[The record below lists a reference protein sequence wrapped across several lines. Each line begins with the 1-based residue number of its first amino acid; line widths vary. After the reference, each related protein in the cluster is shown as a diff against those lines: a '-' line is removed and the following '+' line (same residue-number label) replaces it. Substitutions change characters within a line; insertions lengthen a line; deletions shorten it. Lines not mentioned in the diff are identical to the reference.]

1 MKSSSYWFLRSVP
14 HFAVALAVGALTVPS
29 VLSESVVIY
38 EETFAGSTTTAL
50 GSTTKFVSS
59 DTEEVA
65 VDSKYTDHDDWTGIF
80 LRAGYHSFRLG
91 TDSSQ
96 NAMAKSGAI
105 ALIDGA
111 ETATVT
117 VSFYACNANSIA
129 KALKFSILDSAGG
142 EVSTQT
148 ITPLNKI
155 SDAKTIHGENNL
167 QTVTVENVPT
177 GFHLKFQPGQANGRI
192 FVGGITVMQE
202 LSADPVDPVEPV
214 DTPVFTGPDS
224 AEVIAGG
231 ELSFEVS
238 AALADS
244 TAVDVVFDGIE
255 PTATTT
261 PAFAEGVF
269 TWSPAK
275 EDVGT
280 YTATFHATANG
291 TDYPF
296 SVALTVLAPVTKK
309 TLLSET
315 FPGGGSISKWT
326 STPYSTILADDG
338 TTFLPNIADLIGWT
352 GSNLYYGI
360 KGVRLGKS
368 TSGANPHGAALSPLI
383 HKSSHVAATPVQV
396 SFYAAKFN
404 SSASDLKVS
413 IVAED
418 GTVVKSET
426 KKPTEL
432 DKLTG
437 EQDVELTA
445 AHEIALTFTDVP
457 SRFRVLFEP
466 TDKDSRIALDTI
478 TVTRELSDA
487 VEQLAVPVNVVAS
500 EVTQTGFA
508 LAWDAVASA
517 SGYEVL
523 VTDATGAVVTSA
535 LTDTNSATLDGLA
548 NGTSYSVS
556 VVAVGD
562 DVAKYDSEW
571 SDAISVTTVEDV
583 NEPEWAVTGST
594 EFTALTAGTFT
605 VGASLDAIAL
615 SVSFD
620 SIAPE
625 LTGTSPVWD
634 GTVLSWT
641 PSLDDIGSYT
651 ITFTTQVGENTY
663 RYDVPVTV
671 ADLPPLKAVKP
682 ELSEIGSN
690 GFRLDWVDDQIRTD
704 WYGLR
709 IWYGTD
715 DPANATADVERF
727 LEYNGNTLLIPLGWS
742 SQGTGN
748 YDSTSKNRVQ
758 FGSSGSTLTTKR
770 YLNPVTEFSYEIA
783 RQGTGSTDTEALF
796 RVEATADDAT
806 WTEVASYQ
814 GWNALVSATHTLTF
828 DASVGYRRFR
838 FVFANKNG
846 YNVALNRVSAVYEGA
861 GAHFAVGSASELL
874 TLDKGDGTYVAE
886 NLHPERVYYVEF
898 VTYDMSG
905 TSATSRQSVRTQV
918 ANPTTVIVLR

>member
-1 MKSSSYWFLRSVP
+1 MKSSSYWFLRSIP

-38 EETFAGSTTTAL
+38 EETFSGANNIKIGS
-50 GSTTKFVSS
+50 GSQIVENPDEK
-59 DTEEVA
+59 TESPIKAEF
-65 VDSKYTDHDDWTGIF
+65 TDHDDWTGIS
-80 LRAGYHSFRLG
+80 LRESYHAFRFGNKTG
-91 TDSSQ
+91 TTK
-96 NAMAKSGAI
+96 AMAKSGAI
-105 ALIDGA
+105 ALANGA

-117 VSFYACNANSIA
+117 VSFNACNATNTA
-129 KALKFSILDSAGG
+129 KALVFSVLDSAGG
-142 EVSTQT
+142 VVSTQT
-148 ITPLNKI
+148 ITPL
-155 SDAKTIHGENNL
+155 KTITTHTAIGNAENL

-177 GFHLKFQPGQANGRI
+177 DFHLKFAPGQTDARL
-192 FVGGITVMQE
+192 FVGGITVTQE
-202 LSADPVDPVEPV
+202 VVSEPVDPDAP
-214 DTPVFTGPDS
+214 TFTGPDS

-280 YTATFHATANG
+280 YTASFHATLNG

-315 FPGGGSISKWT
+315 FTGGGSISKWS
-326 STPYSTILADDG
+326 STDYTYASILADDG

-352 GSNLYYGI
+352 GSNLLCGI
-360 KGVRLGKS
+360 KGIRLGKA
-368 TSGANPHGAALSPLI
+368 SGYHGAALSPLI
-383 HKSSHVAATPVQV
+383 HKSSHVAAAPVQV
-396 SFYAAKFN
+396 SFYAAKIA
-404 SSASDLKVS
+404 STASDLKVS
-413 IVAED
+413 IIAED
-418 GTVVKSET
+418 GTVLKSET

-432 DKLTG
+432 ADE
-437 EQDVELTA
+437 EQAAELTA

-466 TDKDSRIALDTI
+466 TGPNSRIALDTI
-478 TVTRELSDA
+478 MVTRELSDA
-487 VEQLAVPVNVVAS
+487 VEQLSAPVNVVAS

-523 VTDATGAVVTSA
+523 VTDATGAIVTSA

-571 SDAISVTTVEDV
+571 SDAVSVTTVEDV
-583 NEPEWAVTGST
+583 NEPEWTVTGSA

-605 VGASLDAIAL
+605 VGASLDANAL

-620 SIAPE
+620 SISPE

-641 PSLDDIGSYT
+641 PSLDDVGSYT

-704 WYGLR
+704 RYGLR

-727 LEYNGNTLLIPLGWS
+727 LEYNGGTLLIPLGWS
-742 SQGTGN
+742 SQGTQN
-748 YDSTSKNRVQ
+748 YPSTSENRVK
-758 FGSSGSTLTTKR
+758 FAETGHTLTTKR

-783 RQGTGSTDTEALF
+783 RQGTGNTDTEALF

-814 GWNALVSATHTLTF
+814 GWNALIHATHTLTF

-838 FVFANKNG
+838 FVFANKSG
-846 YNVALNRVSAVYEGA
+846 YNVALNKVSAVYEGA

-874 TLDKGDGTYVAE
+874 TLEKGDGTYVAE

>member
-38 EETFAGSTTTAL
+38 EETFAGVKNTSISA
-50 GSTTKFVSS
+50 KNQMVENE
-59 DTEEVA
+59 DNATESPIKAEF
-65 VDSKYTDHDDWTGIF
+65 TDHDDWTGIS
-80 LRAGYHSFRLG
+80 LRESYHAFRLG
-91 TDSSQ
+91 NGTKTTS
-96 NAMAKSGAI
+96 AMAKSGAI
-105 ALIDGA
+105 ALANGA

-117 VSFYACNANSIA
+117 VSFYACNAAEAA
-129 KALKFSILDSAGG
+129 KALVFSVLDSSGG
-142 EVSTQT
+142 VVSTQT
-148 ITPLNKI
+148 ITPLKI
-155 SDAKTIHGENNL
+155 VSTGTAIGNAENL
-167 QTVTVENVPT
+167 QTVTIENVPT
-177 GFHLKFQPGQANGRI
+177 DFHLKFTPGQTDARV
-192 FVGGITVMQE
+192 FVGGITVTQE
-202 LSADPVDPVEPV
+202 VVSEPVDP
-214 DTPVFTGPDS
+214 DTPTFTGPDS

-269 TWSPAK
+269 TWIPAK

-315 FPGGGSISKWT
+315 FSGSELNTNWKST
-326 STPYSTILADDG
+326 SYKSILAEDG
-338 TTFLPNIADLIGWT
+338 TTFLPNVADLVGWT
-352 GSNLYYGI
+352 GSNLLSGVKGI
-360 KGVRLGKS
+360 LLGKA
-368 TSGANPHGAALSPLI
+368 SGYHGAALSPLI

-396 SFYAAKFN
+396 SFYAAKIA
-404 SSASDLKVS
+404 STASDLKIS

-418 GTVVKSET
+418 GTVVKSST
-426 KKPTEL
+426 VKPVVLST
-432 DKLTG
+432 DG
-437 EQDVELTA
+437 GAV
-445 AHEIALTFTDVP
+445 ISNSIYALSCTFTDVP

-466 TDKDSRIALDTI
+466 TDVNSRIALDTI
-478 TVTRELSDA
+478 MVTRELSDA
-487 VEQLAVPVNVVAS
+487 VEQLSVPVNVVAS

-523 VTDATGAVVTSA
+523 VTDATGAIVTSA

-571 SDAISVTTVEDV
+571 SDAVSVTTVEDV

-605 VGASLDAIAL
+605 VGASLDANAL

-620 SIAPE
+620 SISPE

-641 PSLDDIGSYT
+641 PSLDDVGSFT

-704 WYGLR
+704 RYGLR

-727 LEYNGNTLLIPLGWS
+727 LEYNGGTLLIPLGWS
-742 SQGTGN
+742 SQGTQN
-748 YDSTSKNRVQ
+748 YPSTSENRVQ

-770 YLNPVTEFSYEIA
+770 YLNPVTEFSYEIL
-783 RQGTGSTDTEALF
+783 RKGTGNTDTEALF

-814 GWNALVSATHTLTF
+814 GWDALIHATHTLTF

-846 YNVALNRVSAVYEGA
+846 YNVALNKVSAVYEGA

-874 TLDKGDGTYVAE
+874 TLEKGDGTYVAE

-905 TSATSRQSVRTQV
+905 TSATSRQSVRMQV

>member
-14 HFAVALAVGALTVPS
+14 HFAVALAVGALIVPS
-29 VLSESVVIY
+29 ALSESVVIY
-38 EETFAGSTTTAL
+38 EETFSGAGNTNIGK
-50 GSTTKFVSS
+50 GSQIVENTDEKTESS
-59 DTEEVA
+59 IMAEF
-65 VDSKYTDHDDWTGIF
+65 TDHDDWTGIS
-80 LRAGYHSFRLG
+80 LRESYHAFRFGNKTG
-91 TDSSQ
+91 TAK
-96 NAMAKSGAI
+96 AMAKSGAI
-105 ALIDGA
+105 ALANGA

-117 VSFYACNANSIA
+117 VSFYACSVTNTA
-129 KALKFSILDSAGG
+129 KALVFSVLDSADGV
-142 EVSTQT
+142 VSTQT
-148 ITPLNKI
+148 ITPLNTVSTGTAI
-155 SDAKTIHGENNL
+155 GNAENL

-177 GFHLKFQPGQANGRI
+177 GFHLKFTPGQTDARL
-192 FVGGITVMQE
+192 FVGGITVTQE
-202 LSADPVDPVEPV
+202 VVSEPVDP
-214 DTPVFTGPDS
+214 DTPTFTRPDS

-231 ELSFEVS
+231 EFSFEVS

-269 TWSPAK
+269 TWTPAK

-280 YTATFHATANG
+280 YTATFHATLNG

-296 SVALTVLAPVTKK
+296 SVALTVLAPVVEK

-315 FPGGGSISKWT
+315 FSGSELNTNWKST
-326 STPYSTILADDG
+326 SYKSILAEDG
-338 TTFLPNIADLIGWT
+338 TTFLPNVADLVGWT
-352 GSNLYYGI
+352 GSNLLSGVKGI
-360 KGVRLGKS
+360 LLGKA
-368 TSGANPHGAALSPLI
+368 SGYHGAALSPLI

-396 SFYAAKFN
+396 SFYAAKIA
-404 SSASDLKVS
+404 STASDLKIS

-418 GTVVKSET
+418 GTVVKSST
-426 KKPTEL
+426 VKPVVLST
-432 DKLTG
+432 DG
-437 EQDVELTA
+437 GAV
-445 AHEIALTFTDVP
+445 ISNSIYALSCTFTDVP

-466 TDKDSRIALDTI
+466 TDANSRIALDTI
-478 TVTRELSDA
+478 MVTRELSDA
-487 VEQLAVPVNVVAS
+487 VEQLAAPVNVVAS

-523 VTDATGAVVTSA
+523 VTDATGAIVTSA

-571 SDAISVTTVEDV
+571 SDAVSVTTVEDV
-583 NEPEWAVTGST
+583 NEPEWTVTGST

-605 VGASLDAIAL
+605 VGASLDANVL

-682 ELSEIGSN
+682 ELSEIESN

-727 LEYNGNTLLIPLGWS
+727 LEYNGGTLLIPLGWS
-742 SQGTGN
+742 SQGTQN
-748 YDSTSKNRVQ
+748 YPSTSENRVK
-758 FGSSGSTLTTKR
+758 FAETGHTLTTKR

-814 GWNALVSATHTLTF
+814 GWNALISATHTLTF

-838 FVFANKNG
+838 FVFANKSG
-846 YNVALNRVSAVYEGA
+846 YNVALNKVSAVYEGA

-874 TLDKGDGTYVAE
+874 TLEKGDGTYVAE

>member
-29 VLSESVVIY
+29 VLSESIVIY
-38 EETFAGSTTTAL
+38 EETFAGVKNTSISAKNQMVENEDNATE
-50 GSTTKFVSS
+50 SS
-59 DTEEVA
+59 IKAEF
-65 VDSKYTDHDDWTGIF
+65 TDHDDWTGIS
-80 LRAGYHSFRLG
+80 LRESYHAFRLG
-91 TDSSQ
+91 NGTKTTK
-96 NAMAKSGAI
+96 AMAKSGAI
-105 ALIDGA
+105 ALANGA

-117 VSFYACNANSIA
+117 VSFYACNAAEAA
-129 KALKFSILDSAGG
+129 KALVFSVLDSSGG
-142 EVSTQT
+142 VVSTQT
-148 ITPLNKI
+148 ITPL
-155 SDAKTIHGENNL
+155 KTITTHTAISNAENL
-167 QTVTVENVPT
+167 QTVTIENVPT
-177 GFHLKFQPGQANGRI
+177 DFHLKFTPGQTDARV
-192 FVGGITVMQE
+192 FVGGITVTQE
-202 LSADPVDPVEPV
+202 VVSEPVDP
-214 DTPVFTGPDS
+214 DTPTFTRPDS

-269 TWSPAK
+269 TWIPAK

-404 SSASDLKVS
+404 SSASDLKIS

-432 DKLTG
+432 ATE
-437 EQDVELTA
+437 EQAVELTA
-445 AHEIALTFTDVP
+445 AHEIACTFTDVP

-466 TDKDSRIALDTI
+466 TDTDSRIALDTI

-487 VEQLAVPVNVVAS
+487 VEQLAAPVNVVAS

-535 LTDTNSATLDGLA
+535 LTGTNSATLDGLA

-571 SDAISVTTVEDV
+571 SDAVSVTTVEDV
-583 NEPEWAVTGST
+583 NEPEWTVTGSA

-605 VGASLDAIAL
+605 VGASLDANAL

-620 SIAPE
+620 SISPE

-663 RYDVPVTV
+663 RYDVPVAV

-690 GFRLDWVDDQIRTD
+690 GFRLDWVDNQIRTD
-704 WYGLR
+704 RYGLR

-715 DPANATADVERF
+715 DPSNATADVERF

-748 YDSTSKNRVQ
+748 YDSTSENRVQ

-770 YLNPVTEFSYEIA
+770 YLNPVTEFSYEIL
-783 RQGTGSTDTEALF
+783 RKGTGNTDTEALF

-814 GWNALVSATHTLTF
+814 GWDALIHATHTLTF

-846 YNVALNRVSAVYEGA
+846 YNVALNKVSAVYEGA

-874 TLDKGDGTYVAE
+874 TLEKGDGTYVAE
-886 NLHPERVYYVEF
+886 NLHPERIYYVEF

>member
-38 EETFAGSTTTAL
+38 EETFAGVKNTSISA
-50 GSTTKFVSS
+50 KNQMVENE
-59 DTEEVA
+59 DNATESPIKAEF
-65 VDSKYTDHDDWTGIF
+65 TDHDDWTGIS
-80 LRAGYHSFRLG
+80 LRESYHAFRFGNKTG
-91 TDSSQ
+91 TTK
-96 NAMAKSGAI
+96 AMAKSGAI
-105 ALIDGA
+105 ALANGA

-117 VSFYACNANSIA
+117 VSFYACSVTNTA
-129 KALKFSILDSAGG
+129 KALVFSVLDSAGG
-142 EVSTQT
+142 VVSAQT
-148 ITPLNKI
+148 ITPL
-155 SDAKTIHGENNL
+155 KTITTHTAISNAENL

-177 GFHLKFQPGQANGRI
+177 DFHLKFAPGQTDARI
-192 FVGGITVMQE
+192 FVGGITVTQE
-202 LSADPVDPVEPV
+202 VVSEPVDP
-214 DTPVFTGPDS
+214 DTPTFTGPDS

-280 YTATFHATANG
+280 YTASFHATANG

-404 SSASDLKVS
+404 SSASDLKIS

-432 DKLTG
+432 ATE
-437 EQDVELTA
+437 EQAVELTA
-445 AHEIALTFTDVP
+445 AHEIACTFTDVP

-466 TDKDSRIALDTI
+466 TDTDSRIALDTI

-487 VEQLAVPVNVVAS
+487 VEQLAAPVNVVAS

-535 LTDTNSATLDGLA
+535 LTGTNSATLDGLA

-571 SDAISVTTVEDV
+571 SDAVSVTTVEDV
-583 NEPEWAVTGST
+583 NEPEWTVTGSA

-605 VGASLDAIAL
+605 VGASLDANAL

-620 SIAPE
+620 SISPE

-641 PSLDDIGSYT
+641 PSLDDVGSYT

-704 WYGLR
+704 RYGLR

-715 DPANATADVERF
+715 DPSNATADVERF

-748 YDSTSKNRVQ
+748 YDSTSENRVQ

-770 YLNPVTEFSYEIA
+770 YLNPVTEFSYEIL
-783 RQGTGSTDTEALF
+783 RKGTGNTDTEALF

-814 GWNALVSATHTLTF
+814 GWDALIHATHTLTF

-838 FVFANKNG
+838 FVFANKSG
-846 YNVALNRVSAVYEGA
+846 YNVALNKVSAVYEGA
-861 GAHFAVGSASELL
+861 GAHFAVGSASDLL
-874 TLDKGDGTYVAE
+874 TLEKGDGTYVAE

>member
-38 EETFAGSTTTAL
+38 EETFAGVKNTSISAKNQMVENEDNATE
-50 GSTTKFVSS
+50 SS
-59 DTEEVA
+59 IKAEF
-65 VDSKYTDHDDWTGIF
+65 TDHDDWTGIS
-80 LRAGYHSFRLG
+80 LRESYHAFRLG
-91 TDSSQ
+91 NGTKTTS
-96 NAMAKSGAI
+96 AMAKSGAI
-105 ALIDGA
+105 ALANGV

-117 VSFYACNANSIA
+117 VSFYACNAAEAA
-129 KALKFSILDSAGG
+129 KALVFSVLDSAGG
-142 EVSTQT
+142 VVSAQT
-148 ITPLNKI
+148 ITPLNTVSTGTAI
-155 SDAKTIHGENNL
+155 GNAENL

-177 GFHLKFQPGQANGRI
+177 DFHLKFAPGQTDARI
-192 FVGGITVMQE
+192 FVGGITVTQE
-202 LSADPVDPVEPV
+202 VVSEPVDPDAP
-214 DTPVFTGPDS
+214 TFTGPDS

-269 TWSPAK
+269 TWIPAK

-315 FPGGGSISKWT
+315 FSGSELNTNWKST
-326 STPYSTILADDG
+326 SYKSILAEDG
-338 TTFLPNIADLIGWT
+338 TTFLPNVADLVGWT
-352 GSNLYYGI
+352 GSNLLSGVKGI
-360 KGVRLGKS
+360 LLGKA
-368 TSGANPHGAALSPLI
+368 SGYHGAALSPLI

-396 SFYAAKFN
+396 SFYAAKIA
-404 SSASDLKVS
+404 STASDLKIS

-418 GTVVKSET
+418 GTVVKSST
-426 KKPTEL
+426 VKPVVLST
-432 DKLTG
+432 DG
-437 EQDVELTA
+437 GAV
-445 AHEIALTFTDVP
+445 ISNSIYALSCTFTDVP

-466 TDKDSRIALDTI
+466 TGANSRIALDTI
-478 TVTRELSDA
+478 MVTRELSDA
-487 VEQLAVPVNVVAS
+487 VEQLAAPVNVVAS

-517 SGYEVL
+517 SEYEVL
-523 VTDATGAVVTSA
+523 VTDATGAIVTSA

-583 NEPEWAVTGST
+583 NEPEWTVTGST

-605 VGASLDAIAL
+605 VGASLDANVL

-690 GFRLDWVDDQIRTD
+690 GFRLDWVDNQIRTD
-704 WYGLR
+704 RYGLR

-727 LEYNGNTLLIPLGWS
+727 LEYNGGTLLIPLGWS
-742 SQGTGN
+742 SQGTQN
-748 YDSTSKNRVQ
+748 YPSTSENRVK
-758 FGSSGSTLTTKR
+758 FAETGHTLTTKR

-814 GWNALVSATHTLTF
+814 GWNALISATHTLTF

-838 FVFANKNG
+838 FVFANKSG
-846 YNVALNRVSAVYEGA
+846 YNVALNKVSAVYEGA

-874 TLDKGDGTYVAE
+874 TLEKGDGTYVAE

>member
-38 EETFAGSTTTAL
+38 EETFAGANNTKI
-50 GSTTKFVSS
+50 GSGSRMVENTDEKTESS
-59 DTEEVA
+59 IMAEF
-65 VDSKYTDHDDWTGIF
+65 TDHDDWTGIS
-80 LRAGYHSFRLG
+80 LRESYHAFRLG
-91 TDSSQ
+91 NKTGTTK
-96 NAMAKSGAI
+96 AMAKSGAI
-105 ALIDGA
+105 ALANGA

-117 VSFYACNANSIA
+117 VSFNACNATNTA
-129 KALKFSILDSAGG
+129 KALVFSVLDSAGG
-142 EVSTQT
+142 VVSAQT
-148 ITPLNKI
+148 ITPLNTVSTGTAI
-155 SDAKTIHGENNL
+155 GNAENL

-177 GFHLKFQPGQANGRI
+177 DFHLKFAPGQTDARI
-192 FVGGITVMQE
+192 FVGGITVTQE
-202 LSADPVDPVEPV
+202 VVSEPVDPDAP
-214 DTPVFTGPDS
+214 TFTGPDS

-269 TWSPAK
+269 TWTPAK

-280 YTATFHATANG
+280 YTATFHASANG
-291 TDYPF
+291 ADYPF
-296 SVALTVLAPVTKK
+296 SVALTVLAPVVEK

-315 FPGGGSISKWT
+315 FPGGGSISKWSSSST
-326 STPYSTILADDG
+326 SDYTSILAEDG

-352 GSNLYYGI
+352 GSNLVRGLKGI
-360 KGVRLGKS
+360 RLGKA
-368 TSGANPHGAALSPLI
+368 SGYHGAALSPLI
-383 HKSSHVAATPVQV
+383 HKSSHVAATSVQV
-396 SFYAAKFN
+396 SFYAAKIASN
-404 SSASDLKVS
+404 ASDLKVS
-413 IVAED
+413 IIAED

-426 KKPTEL
+426 KTPTVLADE
-432 DKLTG
+432 
-437 EQDVELTA
+437 EQAAELTA

-466 TDKDSRIALDTI
+466 TGANSRIALDTI
-478 TVTRELSDA
+478 MVTRELSDA
-487 VEQLAVPVNVVAS
+487 VEQLSVPVNVVAS

-523 VTDATGAVVTSA
+523 VTDATGAIVTSA

-571 SDAISVTTVEDV
+571 SDAVSVTTVEDV
-583 NEPEWAVTGST
+583 NEPEWTVTGST

-605 VGASLDAIAL
+605 VGASLDANVL

-690 GFRLDWVDDQIRTD
+690 GFRLDWVDNQIRTD
-704 WYGLR
+704 RYGLR

-715 DPANATADVERF
+715 DPTDATADVERF

-748 YDSTSKNRVQ
+748 YDSTSENRVQ

-770 YLNPVTEFSYEIA
+770 YLNPVTEFSYEIL
-783 RQGTGSTDTEALF
+783 RKGTGNTDTEALF

-814 GWNALVSATHTLTF
+814 GWNALIHATHTLTF

-838 FVFANKNG
+838 FVFANKSG
-846 YNVALNRVSAVYEGA
+846 YNVALNKVSAVYEGA

-874 TLDKGDGTYVAE
+874 TLEKGDGTYVAE

>member
-29 VLSESVVIY
+29 VLSESIVIY
-38 EETFAGSTTTAL
+38 EETFAGVKNTSISAKNQMVENEDNATE
-50 GSTTKFVSS
+50 SS
-59 DTEEVA
+59 IKAEF
-65 VDSKYTDHDDWTGIF
+65 TDHDDWTGIS
-80 LRAGYHSFRLG
+80 LRESYHAFRLG
-91 TDSSQ
+91 NGTKTTK
-96 NAMAKSGAI
+96 AMAKSGAI
-105 ALIDGA
+105 ALANGA

-117 VSFYACNANSIA
+117 VSFYACNAAEAA
-129 KALKFSILDSAGG
+129 KALVFSVLDSSGG
-142 EVSTQT
+142 VVSTQT
-148 ITPLNKI
+148 ITPL
-155 SDAKTIHGENNL
+155 KTVSTGTAIGNAENL
-167 QTVTVENVPT
+167 QTVTIENVPT
-177 GFHLKFQPGQANGRI
+177 DFHLKFTPGQTDARV
-192 FVGGITVMQE
+192 FVGGITVTQE
-202 LSADPVDPVEPV
+202 VVSEPVDP
-214 DTPVFTGPDS
+214 DTPTFTGPDS

-269 TWSPAK
+269 TWIPAK

-315 FPGGGSISKWT
+315 FPGGGSISEWKSSST
-326 STPYSTILADDG
+326 SEYTSILAEDG
-338 TTFLPNIADLIGWT
+338 KTFLPNVADLIGWT
-352 GSNLYYGI
+352 GSNLVRGI
-360 KGVRLGKS
+360 KGIRLGKA
-368 TSGANPHGAALSPLI
+368 SGYHGAALSPLI

-396 SFYAAKFN
+396 SFYAAKIA
-404 SSASDLKVS
+404 STASDLKVS
-413 IVAED
+413 IIAED

-426 KKPTEL
+426 KTPTVLADE
-432 DKLTG
+432 
-437 EQDVELTA
+437 EQAVELTA

-466 TDKDSRIALDTI
+466 TGPNSRIALDTI
-478 TVTRELSDA
+478 MVTRELSDA
-487 VEQLAVPVNVVAS
+487 VEQLSVPVNVVAS

-523 VTDATGAVVTSA
+523 VTDATGAIVTSA

-571 SDAISVTTVEDV
+571 SDAVSVTTVEDV
-583 NEPEWAVTGST
+583 NEPEWTVTGSA

-605 VGASLDAIAL
+605 VGASLDANAL

-620 SIAPE
+620 SISPE

-641 PSLDDIGSYT
+641 PLLDDVGSYT

-704 WYGLR
+704 RYGLR

-715 DPANATADVERF
+715 DPSNATADVERF

-748 YDSTSKNRVQ
+748 YDSTSENRVQ

-770 YLNPVTEFSYEIA
+770 YLNPVTEFSYEIL
-783 RQGTGSTDTEALF
+783 RKGTGNTDTEALF

-814 GWNALVSATHTLTF
+814 GWNALIHATHTLTF

-838 FVFANKNG
+838 FVFANKSG
-846 YNVALNRVSAVYEGA
+846 YNVALNKVSAVYEGA

-874 TLDKGDGTYVAE
+874 TLEKGDGTYVAE

>member
-38 EETFAGSTTTAL
+38 EETFAGCEKDSIGATTVIVENKDKA
-50 GSTTKFVSS
+50 
-59 DTEEVA
+59 TESPIKAEF
-65 VDSKYTDHDDWTGIF
+65 TDHDDWTGIS
-80 LRAGYHSFRLG
+80 LRVAYHAFRFG
-91 TDSSQ
+91 NKTDTE

-105 ALIDGA
+105 ALANGA

-117 VSFYACNANSIA
+117 VSFNACNATNTA
-129 KALKFSILDSAGG
+129 KALVFSVLDSAGG
-142 EVSTQT
+142 VVSTQT
-148 ITPLNKI
+148 ITPLNTVSTGTAI
-155 SDAKTIHGENNL
+155 GNAENL
-167 QTVTVENVPT
+167 QTFTVENVPT
-177 GFHLKFQPGQANGRI
+177 GFHLKFTPGQTDARL
-192 FVGGITVMQE
+192 FVGGITVTQE
-202 LSADPVDPVEPV
+202 VVSEPVDP
-214 DTPVFTGPDS
+214 DTPTFTGPDS

-231 ELSFEVS
+231 EFSFEVS

-296 SVALTVLAPVTKK
+296 SVALTVLAPVVEK

-315 FPGGGSISKWT
+315 FSGSELNTNWKST
-326 STPYSTILADDG
+326 SYKSILAEDG
-338 TTFLPNIADLIGWT
+338 TTFLPNVADLVGWT
-352 GSNLYYGI
+352 GSNLLSGVKGI
-360 KGVRLGKS
+360 LLGKA
-368 TSGANPHGAALSPLI
+368 SGYHGAALSPLI

-396 SFYAAKFN
+396 SFYAAKIA
-404 SSASDLKVS
+404 STASDLKIS

-418 GTVVKSET
+418 GTVVKSST
-426 KKPTEL
+426 VKPVVLST
-432 DKLTG
+432 DG
-437 EQDVELTA
+437 GAV
-445 AHEIALTFTDVP
+445 ISNSIYALSCTFTDVP

-466 TDKDSRIALDTI
+466 TGPNSRIALDTI
-478 TVTRELSDA
+478 MVTRELSDA
-487 VEQLAVPVNVVAS
+487 VEQLSVPVNVVAS

-523 VTDATGAVVTSA
+523 VTDATGAIVTSA

-571 SDAISVTTVEDV
+571 SDAVSVTTVEDV
-583 NEPEWAVTGST
+583 NEPEWTVTGSA

-605 VGASLDAIAL
+605 VGASLDANAL

-620 SIAPE
+620 SISPE

-641 PSLDDIGSYT
+641 PSLDDVGSFT

-704 WYGLR
+704 RYGLR

-715 DPANATADVERF
+715 DPTDATADVERF

-748 YDSTSKNRVQ
+748 YDSTSENRVQ

-770 YLNPVTEFSYEIA
+770 YLNPVTEFSYEIL
-783 RQGTGSTDTEALF
+783 RKGTDSTDTDTEALF

-814 GWNALVSATHTLTF
+814 GWNALVHATHTLTF

-838 FVFANKNG
+838 FVLANKENG
-846 YNVALNRVSAVYEGA
+846 YNVVLNRVSAVYEGS

-874 TLDKGDGTYVAE
+874 TLEKGDGTYVAE

>member
-14 HFAVALAVGALTVPS
+14 HFAVALAVGALIVPS
-29 VLSESVVIY
+29 ALSESVVIY
-38 EETFAGSTTTAL
+38 EETFSGAGNTNIGK
-50 GSTTKFVSS
+50 GSQIVENTDEKTESS
-59 DTEEVA
+59 IMAEF
-65 VDSKYTDHDDWTGIF
+65 TDHDDWTGIS
-80 LRAGYHSFRLG
+80 LRESYHAFRLG
-91 TDSSQ
+91 NKTSTTK
-96 NAMAKSGAI
+96 AMAKSGAI
-105 ALIDGA
+105 VLANGA

-117 VSFYACNANSIA
+117 VSFYACSVTNTA
-129 KALKFSILDSAGG
+129 KALVFSVLDSAGG
-142 EVSTQT
+142 VVSTQT
-148 ITPLNKI
+148 ITPL
-155 SDAKTIHGENNL
+155 KTITTHTAISNAENL

-177 GFHLKFQPGQANGRI
+177 DFHLKFTPGQTDARV
-192 FVGGITVMQE
+192 FVGGITVTQE
-202 LSADPVDPVEPV
+202 VVSEPVDP
-214 DTPVFTGPDS
+214 DTPTFTGPDS

-244 TAVDVVFDGIE
+244 TAVEVVFDGIE
-255 PTATTT
+255 PSATTT
-261 PAFAEGVF
+261 PAFANGVF

-360 KGVRLGKS
+360 KGIRLGKS
-368 TSGANPHGAALSPLI
+368 STVANSHGAALSPLI

-396 SFYAAKFN
+396 SFYAAKFS
-404 SSASDLKVS
+404 SSASDLKIS

-432 DKLTG
+432 NELTG
-437 EQDVELTA
+437 EQEAELTA

-487 VEQLAVPVNVVAS
+487 VEQLAVPVNIVAS

-571 SDAISVTTVEDV
+571 SDAVSVTTVEDV
-583 NEPEWAVTGST
+583 NEPEWTVTGSA

-605 VGASLDAIAL
+605 VGASLDANAL

-620 SIAPE
+620 SISPE

-641 PSLDDIGSYT
+641 PSLDDVGSYT

-671 ADLPPLKAVKP
+671 ADLPPLSAVKP
-682 ELSEIGSN
+682 ELSEIESN
-690 GFRLDWVDDQIRTD
+690 SFRLDWVDDQIRTD

-715 DPANATADVERF
+715 DPSNATADVERF
-727 LEYNGNTLLIPLGWS
+727 LEYNGGTLLIPLGWS
-742 SQGTGN
+742 SQGTQN
-748 YDSTSKNRVQ
+748 YPSTSENRVK
-758 FGSSGSTLTTKR
+758 FAETGHTLTTKR

-783 RQGTGSTDTEALF
+783 RQGSVSTDTEAIF
-796 RVEATADDAT
+796 RVEATADDST
-806 WTEVASYQ
+806 WTEVAVYQ
-814 GWNALVSATHTLTF
+814 GWNALAKATHTLAF
-828 DASVGYRRFR
+828 DASAGYRRFR

-846 YNVALNRVSAVYEGA
+846 YNIALNKVSAVYEGA
-861 GAHFAVGSASELL
+861 GAHFAVGSASESLL
-874 TLDKGDGTYVAE
+874 LDKGDGTYFAE
-886 NLHPERVYYVEF
+886 GLHPERVYYVEF

-905 TSATSRQSVRTQV
+905 NSKTSRQSVRTQT
-918 ANPTTVIVLR
+918 AIPTTVIVLR

>member
-14 HFAVALAVGALTVPS
+14 HFAVALAVGALTTTTAR
-29 VLSESVVIY
+29 SESVQIY

-96 NAMAKSGAI
+96 KAMAKSGAI

-117 VSFYACNANSIA
+117 VSFYACNANSDA

-148 ITPLNKI
+148 ITPLNTI

-202 LSADPVDPVEPV
+202 LFADPVDPVEPV

-269 TWSPAK
+269 TWIPAK

-280 YTATFHATANG
+280 YTATFHATLNG

-309 TLLSET
+309 TLLSEN
-315 FPGGGSISKWT
+315 FSGSELNTNWKST
-326 STPYSTILADDG
+326 SYKSILAEDG
-338 TTFLPNIADLIGWT
+338 TTFLPNVADLVGWT
-352 GSNLYYGI
+352 GSNLLSGVKGI
-360 KGVRLGKS
+360 LLGKA
-368 TSGANPHGAALSPLI
+368 SGYHGAALSPLI

-396 SFYAAKFN
+396 SFYAAKIA
-404 SSASDLKVS
+404 STASDLKIS

-418 GTVVKSET
+418 GTVVKSST
-426 KKPTEL
+426 VKPVVLST
-432 DKLTG
+432 DG
-437 EQDVELTA
+437 GAV
-445 AHEIALTFTDVP
+445 ISNSIYALSCTFTDVP

-466 TDKDSRIALDTI
+466 TGANSRIALDTI

-487 VEQLAVPVNVVAS
+487 VEQLAAPANVVAS

-571 SDAISVTTVEDV
+571 SDAVSVTTVEDV
-583 NEPEWAVTGST
+583 NEPEWTVTGST

-605 VGASLDAIAL
+605 VGASLDANVL

-663 RYDVPVTV
+663 RYDVPVAV
-671 ADLPPLKAVKP
+671 SDLPPLKAVKP

-704 WYGLR
+704 RYGLR

-715 DPANATADVERF
+715 DPSNATADVERF
-727 LEYNGNTLLIPLGWS
+727 LEYNGGTLLIPLGWS
-742 SQGTGN
+742 SQGTQN
-748 YDSTSKNRVQ
+748 YPSTSENRVK
-758 FGSSGSTLTTKR
+758 FAETGHTLTTKR

-814 GWNALVSATHTLTF
+814 GWNALIAATHTLTF

-838 FVFANKNG
+838 FVFANKSG
-846 YNVALNRVSAVYEGA
+846 YNVALNKVSAVYEGS

-874 TLDKGDGTYVAE
+874 TLEKGDGTYVAE

-905 TSATSRQSVRTQV
+905 TSATSRQSVWTQV

>member
-38 EETFAGSTTTAL
+38 EETFAGVKNTSISA
-50 GSTTKFVSS
+50 KNQMVENE
-59 DTEEVA
+59 DNATESPIKAEF
-65 VDSKYTDHDDWTGIF
+65 TDHDDWTGIS
-80 LRAGYHSFRLG
+80 LRESYHAFRFGNKTG
-91 TDSSQ
+91 TTK
-96 NAMAKSGAI
+96 AMAKSGAI
-105 ALIDGA
+105 ALANGA

-117 VSFYACNANSIA
+117 VSFYACSVTNTA
-129 KALKFSILDSAGG
+129 KALVFSVLDSAGG
-142 EVSTQT
+142 VVSAQT
-148 ITPLNKI
+148 ITPL
-155 SDAKTIHGENNL
+155 KTITTHTAISNAENL

-177 GFHLKFQPGQANGRI
+177 DFHLKFAPGQTDARI
-192 FVGGITVMQE
+192 FVGGITVTQE
-202 LSADPVDPVEPV
+202 VVSEPVDP
-214 DTPVFTGPDS
+214 DTPTFTGPDS

-280 YTATFHATANG
+280 YTASFHATANG

-404 SSASDLKVS
+404 SSASDLKIS

-432 DKLTG
+432 ATE
-437 EQDVELTA
+437 EQAVELTA
-445 AHEIALTFTDVP
+445 AHEIACTFTDVP

-466 TDKDSRIALDTI
+466 TDTDSRIALDTI

-487 VEQLAVPVNVVAS
+487 VEQLAAPVNVVAS

-535 LTDTNSATLDGLA
+535 LTGTNSATLDGLA

-571 SDAISVTTVEDV
+571 SDAVSVTTVEDV

-594 EFTALTAGTFT
+594 EFTALTAASFT
-605 VGASLDAIAL
+605 VGASLDANVL

-620 SIAPE
+620 SISPE

-682 ELSEIGSN
+682 ELSEIESN

-715 DPANATADVERF
+715 DPSNATADVERF
-727 LEYNGNTLLIPLGWS
+727 LEYNGGTLLIPLGWS
-742 SQGTGN
+742 SQGTQN
-748 YDSTSKNRVQ
+748 YPSTSENRVK
-758 FGSSGSTLTTKR
+758 FAETGHTLTTKR

-814 GWNALVSATHTLTF
+814 GWNALISATHTLTF

-838 FVFANKNG
+838 FVFANKSG
-846 YNVALNRVSAVYEGA
+846 YNVALNKVSAVYEGS

-874 TLDKGDGTYVAE
+874 TLEKGDGTYVAE

-905 TSATSRQSVRTQV
+905 TSATSRQSVWTQV

>member
-38 EETFAGSTTTAL
+38 EETFAGVKNTSISA
-50 GSTTKFVSS
+50 KNQMVENE
-59 DTEEVA
+59 DNATESPIKAEF
-65 VDSKYTDHDDWTGIF
+65 TDHDDWTGIS
-80 LRAGYHSFRLG
+80 LRESYHAFRFGNKTG
-91 TDSSQ
+91 TTK
-96 NAMAKSGAI
+96 AMAKSGAI
-105 ALIDGA
+105 ALANGA

-117 VSFYACNANSIA
+117 VSFYACSVTNTA
-129 KALKFSILDSAGG
+129 KALVFSVLDSAGG
-142 EVSTQT
+142 VVSAQT
-148 ITPLNKI
+148 ITPL
-155 SDAKTIHGENNL
+155 KTITTHTAISNAENL

-177 GFHLKFQPGQANGRI
+177 DFHLKFAPGQTDARI
-192 FVGGITVMQE
+192 FVGGITVTQE
-202 LSADPVDPVEPV
+202 VVSEPVDP
-214 DTPVFTGPDS
+214 DTPTFTGPDS

-280 YTATFHATANG
+280 YTASFHATANG

-404 SSASDLKVS
+404 SSASDLKIS

-432 DKLTG
+432 ATE
-437 EQDVELTA
+437 EQAVELTA
-445 AHEIALTFTDVP
+445 AHEIACTFTDVP

-466 TDKDSRIALDTI
+466 TDTDSRIALDTI

-487 VEQLAVPVNVVAS
+487 VEQLAAPVNVVAS

-535 LTDTNSATLDGLA
+535 LTGTNSATLDGLA

-571 SDAISVTTVEDV
+571 SDAVSVTTVEDV
-583 NEPEWAVTGST
+583 NEPEWTVTGSA

-605 VGASLDAIAL
+605 VGASLDANAL

-620 SIAPE
+620 SISPE

-641 PSLDDIGSYT
+641 PSLDDVGSYT

-704 WYGLR
+704 RYGLR

-715 DPANATADVERF
+715 DPSNATADVERF

-748 YDSTSKNRVQ
+748 YDSTSENRVQ

-770 YLNPVTEFSYEIA
+770 YLNPVTEFSYEIL
-783 RQGTGSTDTEALF
+783 RKGTGNTDTEALF

-814 GWNALVSATHTLTF
+814 GWDALIHATHTLTF

-838 FVFANKNG
+838 FVFANKSG
-846 YNVALNRVSAVYEGA
+846 YNVALNKVSAVYEGA
-861 GAHFAVGSASELL
+861 GAHFAVGSASDLL
-874 TLDKGDGTYVAE
+874 TLEKGDGTYVAE

-905 TSATSRQSVRTQV
+905 TSATSRQSVRTQI

>member
-38 EETFAGSTTTAL
+38 EETFAGVKNTSISA
-50 GSTTKFVSS
+50 KNQMVENE
-59 DTEEVA
+59 DNATESPIKAEF
-65 VDSKYTDHDDWTGIF
+65 TDHDDWTGIS
-80 LRAGYHSFRLG
+80 LRESYHAFRLG
-91 TDSSQ
+91 NGTKTTS
-96 NAMAKSGAI
+96 AMAKSGAI
-105 ALIDGA
+105 ALANGA

-117 VSFYACNANSIA
+117 VSFYACNAAEAA
-129 KALKFSILDSAGG
+129 KALVFSVLDSSGG
-142 EVSTQT
+142 VVSTQT
-148 ITPLNKI
+148 ITPLKI
-155 SDAKTIHGENNL
+155 VSTGTAIGNAENL
-167 QTVTVENVPT
+167 QTVTIENVPT
-177 GFHLKFQPGQANGRI
+177 DFHLKFTPGQTDARL
-192 FVGGITVMQE
+192 FVGGITVTQE
-202 LSADPVDPVEPV
+202 VVSEPVDP
-214 DTPVFTGPDS
+214 DTPTFTGPDS

-269 TWSPAK
+269 TWIPAK

-315 FPGGGSISKWT
+315 FSGSELNTNWKST
-326 STPYSTILADDG
+326 SYKSILAEDG
-338 TTFLPNIADLIGWT
+338 TTFLPNVADLVGWT
-352 GSNLYYGI
+352 GSNLLSGVKGI
-360 KGVRLGKS
+360 LLGKA
-368 TSGANPHGAALSPLI
+368 SGYHGAALSPLI

-396 SFYAAKFN
+396 SFYAAKIA
-404 SSASDLKVS
+404 STASDLKIS

-418 GTVVKSET
+418 GTVVKSST
-426 KKPTEL
+426 VKPVVLST
-432 DKLTG
+432 DG
-437 EQDVELTA
+437 GAV
-445 AHEIALTFTDVP
+445 ISNSIYALSCTFTDVP

-466 TDKDSRIALDTI
+466 TDVNSRIALDTI
-478 TVTRELSDA
+478 MVTRELSDA
-487 VEQLAVPVNVVAS
+487 VEQLSVPVNVVAS

-523 VTDATGAVVTSA
+523 VTDATGAIVTSA

-571 SDAISVTTVEDV
+571 SDAVSVTTVEDV

-605 VGASLDAIAL
+605 VGASLDANAL

-620 SIAPE
+620 SISPE

-682 ELSEIGSN
+682 ELSEIESN

-704 WYGLR
+704 RYGLR

-727 LEYNGNTLLIPLGWS
+727 LEYNGGTLLIPLGWS
-742 SQGTGN
+742 SQGTQN
-748 YDSTSKNRVQ
+748 YPSTSENRVK
-758 FGSSGSTLTTKR
+758 FAETGHTLTTKR

-828 DASVGYRRFR
+828 DASFGYRRFR
-838 FVFANKNG
+838 FVFANKSG
-846 YNVALNRVSAVYEGA
+846 YNVALNKVSAVYEGA

-874 TLDKGDGTYVAE
+874 TLEKGDGTYVAE

-905 TSATSRQSVRTQV
+905 TSATSRQSVWTQV